1 MVHIPPCSCWSISD
15 IVETG
20 IAILHV
26 PYLRETLR
34 TNMVL
39 VGSSKT
45 NGLLGLKLFD
55 HIMAPL
61 VSLIEIF
68 STSLSRN
75 LSKMYKK
82 TRARQMIF

>member
-1 MVHIPPCSCWSISD
+1 MFLLEYLQHRRDWYLLSSMSCTC
-15 IVETG
+15 VK
-20 IAILHV
+20 H
-26 PYLRETLR
+26 LR

-39 VGSSKT
+39 VGSSKS

-68 STSLSRN
+68 STSPLRN